1 MFERI
6 FLDAN
11 ILVDFIDAKR
21 AGHQWSKAIVIDCLD
36 KNIKLFTSCDI
47 VTTVYYLGA
56 KIDKIKVL
64 EQIFK
69 INQFCHIIEFSNK
82 EVEMA
87 CDLMLRDEKFCD
99 LEDTL
104 QYILAQKEQC
114 EAIVSN
120 DKNFFSPKIEL
131 FTSEKF
137 CQKEEIAL

>member
-1 MFERI
+1 MNRI

-11 ILVDFIDAKR
+11 ILVDYVSTAR
-21 AGHQWSKAIVIDCLD
+21 EGNGYATALLSYCLS
-36 KNIKLFTSCDI
+36 KNIQLYTSCDI
-47 VTTVYYLGA
+47 MMTIYYITA
-56 KIDKIKVL
+56 KGNKKFAL
-64 EQIFK
+64 EQIAN
-69 INQFCHIIEFSNK
+69 INRFCHIIEFSNK

-87 CDLMLRDEKFCD
+87 CNLMLKDEKFCD

-137 CQKEEIAL
+137 CQKEEITL